1 MESKRPLARRAA
13 RASAG
18 FALAGLV
25 LFLAQYGVRLRPAGM
40 PEVYAHALLTMA
52 ALGVCLCLLVSIGTG
67 VGALCGVKRHGKTGI
82 VGPAVLGL
90 VLSGLMLVPIVKGVN
105 DGIAAQARERQG
117 GTVPASSPKR

>member
-1 MESKRPLARRAA
+1 MAQFLGRLWPAR
-13 RASAG
+13 
-18 FALAGLV
+18 
-25 LFLAQYGVRLRPAGM
+25 M

-67 VGALCGVKRHGKTGI
+67 VGALCGVKRHGRTGI

-117 GTVPASSPKR
+117 ATNVPASSPRR